1 MQKITTGLFAGIIG
15 KISALTILQ
24 YVDFV
29 NNKPIGRIKI
39 RTNLI
44 PPTGISPFFHYSG
57 VKSSIHRLP
66 TAIWT
71 YVDII
76 I

>member
-44 PPTGISPFFHYSG
+44 PPTGTN
-57 VKSSIHRLP
+57 K
-66 TAIWT
+66 
-71 YVDII
+71 
-76 I
+76 